1 MLSAAE
7 AGPEWAAS
15 PSWKGPLPLRVCHIL
30 SLPSFLSSW
39 HIWTA
44 KSVSFPLGLVAPSL
58 FLPRLLAVRLEPS
71 LTLAQPSVF
80 GLLHSPRPAAE
91 NSGLISPSGFP
102 PTLRSCVL
110 VTSSRHSL
118 QLAGGL
124 TLTAGLGLSLG
135 SAVLVIK
142 LHRATRQG
150 TGQPRTN
157 LR

>member
-15 PSWKGPLPLRVCHIL
+15 PSWKGAPLLRVCHIL
-30 SLPSFLSSW
+30 PLPSFLSSW
-39 HIWTA
+39 HIWTD
-44 KSVSFPLGLVAPSL
+44 KSLSFPLGLVAPSL
-58 FLPRLLAVRLEPS
+58 FFPRLLAVCLEPS

-80 GLLHSPRPAAE
+80 DLMHSPRPVDE

-110 VTSSRHSL
+110 VTSSRQSL

-124 TLTAGLGLSLG
+124 TLMACLGLSLG

-142 LHRATRQG
+142 LHCATRQG
-150 TGQPRTN
+150 TGQPRTS